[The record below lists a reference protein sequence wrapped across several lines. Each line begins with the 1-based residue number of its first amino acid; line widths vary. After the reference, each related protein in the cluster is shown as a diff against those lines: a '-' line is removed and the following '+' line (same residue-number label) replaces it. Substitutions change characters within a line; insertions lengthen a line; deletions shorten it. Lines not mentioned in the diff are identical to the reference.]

1 LLYECPLANLDEIVF
16 ISSDYSNEELETLR
30 SVMLCGQSVAFRP
43 DLASSFEGIGLNLN
57 NVVSSIHQSLLV
69 KNSAVVT
76 ATTKTRKEKKYP
88 WEKRVAFQER
98 NSAGEKVFSCS
109 KCHKRFSDR
118 SHLKRH
124 ERIHTGEKPFGCSK
138 CGQRFSR
145 GDKLKNHQ
153 RICQQN
159 GSVKFESPILNNVPM
174 VKDEKL
180 ELQMELENLRANYP
194 EALRAEDA
202 VKVKMEVCDDDYV
215 DFWGRNQEN
224 SDPDYNPDSDTE
236 GKPRNIKSEDTKPEM
251 NITVKN
257 ENSEGLDKKPG
268 EKGSLTCN
276 LCNKVFANK
285 RNLREHHKIHTGEK
299 EFSCPVCE
307 KKFAQKGALTR
318 HERTHTGL
326 KPFQCSQCD
335 YRCSDSSNLKN
346 HEKRHTGERPFLCH
360 QCDMTFTTLSNLKT
374 HAKYHAG
381 DTPFRCEHC
390 NKGFVYLSELKMH
403 ERVHTGDKPYACSR
417 CDYRCAQLSTMKR
430 HENLHTGDL
439 PFSCSY
445 CTKRFNS
452 KQNLTSHERTHTG
465 EKPFECPEC
474 HQKFSDK
481 SHLKRH
487 LRIHTGEKPFQC
499 SKCEQRF
506 GRGDKMREHERNCG
520 GGHGGS
526 KVSHNAPP
534 SERKNLPLP
543 ADLARIQY
551 MSTMAHHHAAYVSS
565 PDNST
570 VPPDSP

>member
-1 LLYECPLANLDEIVF
+1 MRNPVEAYPFKSNNRGGTIQTTNMADLHSETAPTDEPSSPTEEAPDSPVARENQIEEDVEEIGIDEARAIEEPNHEARYHPSGGMADMNKDSASVEVPSAPVEAPDAPVPVRMPMEDNVEEIGIDREQASEELNPKAEHNTSWAHTGRIKVDEIHYIRGVNWTQFEDVVITSDTGQEFGFNRLMLASISPLCKKLLLLLYECPLANLDEIVF

-215 DFWGRNQEN
+215 DFWGRNQV
-224 SDPDYNPDSDTE
+224 
-236 GKPRNIKSEDTKPEM
+236 R
-251 NITVKN
+251 
-257 ENSEGLDKKPG
+257 
-268 EKGSLTCN
+268 SLS
-276 LCNKVFANK
+276 
-285 RNLREHHKIHTGEK
+285 H
-299 EFSCPVCE
+299 
-307 KKFAQKGALTR
+307 
-318 HERTHTGL
+318 
-326 KPFQCSQCD
+326 
-335 YRCSDSSNLKN
+335 Y
-346 HEKRHTGERPFLCH
+346 FLLA
-360 QCDMTFTTLSNLKT
+360 F
-374 HAKYHAG
+374 
-381 DTPFRCEHC
+381 
-390 NKGFVYLSELKMH
+390 
-403 ERVHTGDKPYACSR
+403 
-417 CDYRCAQLSTMKR
+417 
-430 HENLHTGDL
+430 
-439 PFSCSY
+439 
-445 CTKRFNS
+445 
-452 KQNLTSHERTHTG
+452 
-465 EKPFECPEC
+465 
-474 HQKFSDK
+474 
-481 SHLKRH
+481 
-487 LRIHTGEKPFQC
+487 
-499 SKCEQRF
+499 F
-506 GRGDKMREHERNCG
+506 GH
-520 GGHGGS
+520 
-526 KVSHNAPP
+526 
-534 SERKNLPLP
+534 
-543 ADLARIQY
+543 
-551 MSTMAHHHAAYVSS
+551 
-565 PDNST
+565 
-570 VPPDSP
+570 